1 MAGTQ
6 QHENPLWVHFVTSSR
21 FLSRLSTGLLSLV
34 FPLWRKSMNP
44 CGLLNVSSVPTSHS
58 APFSCHADG
67 VLFWTRVLGAA
78 VWFEKGL
85 VRGESRF
92 NGPQLVDVCALVSEE
107 FVDSS
112 PSVNISTVRLTWF
125 WILLPRPD
133 WITLFFGACAAAAA
147 AAAAAAT
154 LQPLLKPLVVSFRFE
169 PSHMDAVIIRAF
181 LKLTL
186 TSN

>member
-1 MAGTQ
+1 MRIPF
-6 QHENPLWVHFVTSSR
+6 ESI
-21 FLSRLSTGLLSLV
+21 LSPQVDFKSTIRWP
-34 FPLWRKSMNP
+34 FI
-44 CGLLNVSSVPTSHS
+44 SSVPALEEEYGLPNVSTVLTSHS
-58 APFSCHADG
+58 APFLCHTDG

-92 NGPQLVDVCALVSEE
+92 NGPRLVDVCALVSEE
-107 FVDSS
+107 FGDSS
-112 PSVNISTVRLTWF
+112 SSVNISTVRLTWF

-133 WITLFFGACAAAAA
+133 WITLFFGAG

-169 PSHMDAVIIRAF
+169 PSHMDAVIIRALF
-181 LKLTL
+181 KADTDC
-186 TSN
+186 